1 MPQPSS
7 AQVYIDQPLTNVS
20 TAYQQADDQFIAT
33 KIFPIVPVEKQS
45 GKYFTYT
52 KADWFR
58 DEAKPRADATESA
71 GTGYGLSTAS
81 YSADVYALH
90 KDIGEQARANASP
103 QVDLERDATR
113 LITQRMLLRMEIQM
127 VSDIFGTSIWGT
139 DATLGT
145 LWNDYTGSD
154 PIGDIEG
161 QKRTILSTTGQRA
174 NTLVLGYDVYMQLKS
189 HPDIIDRIKY
199 TTSVN
204 GRVVTPDLLAAMFD
218 VDRVFVASAVKNT
231 AVEGETAAYS
241 FVWGKSALLLHVA
254 DNPGLLVP
262 SAGYTLVWRGVH
274 QGGMGTN
281 DIGITR
287 FDIPEIRATRVEGQI
302 AFDYKVV
309 GSDLG
314 VFTSSAVA

>member
-7 AQVYIDQPLTNVS
+7 AQVYVDQPLTNVS

-45 GKYFTYT
+45 GKYFTYN

-81 YSADVYALH
+81 YSCDVFALH
-90 KDIGEQARANASP
+90 KDIGEQARANADP

-113 LITQRMLLRMEIQM
+113 FITQRMLLRMEIQF
-127 VSDIFGTSIWGT
+127 VSDVFGSGIWGT
-139 DATLGT
+139 DATIT
-145 LWNDYTGSD
+145 NLWSDYTGGD
-154 PIGDIEG
+154 PIGDVETH
-161 QKRTILSTTGQRA
+161 KRTILSTTGQRP
-174 NTLVLGYDVYMQLKS
+174 NTLVLGYDTYIALKS

-218 VDRVFVASAVKNT
+218 VERVFVASAIKNT
-231 AVEGETAAYS
+231 GVEGETAAYS

-254 DNPGLLVP
+254 PNPGLLTP

-274 QGGMGTN
+274 QGGTGMN
-281 DIGITR
+281 DMGITR

-302 AFDYKVV
+302 AFDNKIV
-309 GSDLG
+309 GADLG
-314 VFTSSAVA
+314 VFTASAVA

>member
-7 AQVYIDQPLTNVS
+7 AQVYVSQPLTNIS
-20 TAYQQADDQFIAT
+20 TAYQQQDTQFIAT
-33 KIFPIVPVEKQS
+33 KIAPIVPVDKQA
-45 GKYFTYT
+45 GKYFIYT

-71 GTGYGLSTAS
+71 GTGYGLSTAD
-81 YSADVYALH
+81 YSCDVFALH

-127 VSDIFGTSIWGT
+127 VSDIFGTGIWGT
-139 DATLGT
+139 DATLDN
-145 LWNDYTGSD
+145 LWSDQTASD
-154 PIGDIEG
+154 PIGDIEN
-161 QKRTILSTTGQRA
+161 QKRTILSTTGQMA
-174 NTLVLGYDVYMQLKS
+174 NTLVLGYDAYMHLKR

-199 TTSVN
+199 TTQVN
-204 GRVVTPDLLAAMFD
+204 GRVVTPQLLAAMFD
-218 VDRVFVASAVKNT
+218 VENVYVASAVKNT

-241 FVWGKSALLLHVA
+241 FVWGKSALLMHVA
-254 DNPGLLVP
+254 PNPGLLVP
-262 SAGYTLVWRGVH
+262 SALYTLVWRGVH
-274 QGGMGTN
+274 QGGTGED

-287 FDIPEIRATRVEGQI
+287 FDIPEIRATRVEGQV

-309 GSDLG
+309 ATDLG
-314 VFTSSAVA
+314 VFTASAVA

>member
-7 AQVYIDQPLTNVS
+7 AQVYIDEALTNVS

-33 KIFPIVPVEKQS
+33 RVFPIVPVEKQS

-81 YSADVYALH
+81 YAADVFALH
-90 KDIGEQARANASP
+90 KDIGEQARANAAP

-113 LITQRMLLRMEIQM
+113 FITQRMLLRMEIQF
-127 VSDIFGTSIWGT
+127 VSDVFGTGIWAT
-139 DATLGT
+139 DATPSN
-145 LWNDYTGSD
+145 LWSDYTASD
-154 PIGDIEG
+154 PIEDIETA
-161 QKRTILSTTGQRA
+161 KETILAATGREA
-174 NTLVLGYDVYMQLKS
+174 NTLVLGYQVFRKLKR
-189 HPDIIDRIKY
+189 HPEIIDLIKY
-199 TTSVN
+199 TNSVD
-204 GRVVTPDLLAAMFD
+204 GRTVTPELLAAMFD
-218 VDRVFVASAVKNT
+218 VERVLIAKAIKNT

-241 FVWGKSALLLHVA
+241 FVHGKHALLLHVA
-254 DNPGLLVP
+254 DNPGLLTP

-274 QGGMGTN
+274 QGGTGMN

-302 AFDYKVV
+302 AFDNKIV
-309 GSDLG
+309 GTDLG
-314 VFTSSAVA
+314 YFFSGAVA